1 MCTKKTMN
9 LLRLNTVAIYQLQK
23 IDVQIFQML
32 LCRLL
37 EGCIFLATTKI
48 VKEVMKGSG
57 DIRLPICFKIKG
69 LLVKRKDQMTLYTVD
84 VNLASVSSAALMFRY
99 QDFHAYGSA
108 SVTMAHLCSR
118 VTKLTLD

>member
-1 MCTKKTMN
+1 MCTKKTEFIEVKHGGRLPASKDRCAN
-9 LLRLNTVAIYQLQK
+9 LPNAASQVVGGLH
-23 IDVQIFQML
+23 
-32 LCRLL
+32 
-37 EGCIFLATTKI
+37 FLATAKI

-84 VNLASVSSAALMFRY
+84 VNLASVSSAAVMLRY
-99 QDFHAYGSA
+99 QDLHAYGSA
-108 SVTMAHLCSR
+108 SVTMAHLCSG